1 MWPQVVKS
9 GDVGLGGREAC
20 QAAGRLRGLAQLTAG
35 KDSAPLPVAQAQQG
49 EEASLWP
56 TQARCLPTSQLLA
69 AANRPGQIFMG
80 PHFPSGGVT
89 ALKIDAVGEPI
100 SPLGLGWASGRKW
113 SASDPQGGHWN

>member
-1 MWPQVVKS
+1 MWPQVGKT
-9 GDVGLGGREAC
+9 GDLGLAGREAC

-35 KDSAPLPVAQAQQG
+35 KDSAPLATAQAQQG

-56 TQARCLPTSQLLA
+56 TQAPCLPTSQLLA
-69 AANRPGQIFMG
+69 SANRPGQISMG

-100 SPLGLGWASGRKW
+100 SPLGPEIGR
-113 SASDPQGGHWN
+113 AHV